1 MDVRLLLAKM
11 GERGA
16 SDLYLTVDSPPM
28 LRIEGSTEPLGNE
41 ALTPAE
47 VESLAASLMSERQ
60 RAAFDEKL
68 EMNLAIASERL
79 GRFRINVFR
88 QRGAV
93 ALVIRQIKVRI
104 PTLDE
109 LQLPPILKTIALS
122 RRGIVLV
129 TGATGSGKSTTQA
142 AILDYR
148 NETTAGH
155 ILTVEDPIEFVHTHK
170 KCIVNQREIG
180 FDTLSFGEALKNTLR
195 QAPDVI
201 LIGEVRDVETME
213 AAITF
218 ADTGHLCLA
227 TLHSNNANQAIE
239 RVLNFFPPI
248 RHAEVHLQLSLNLR
262 GIISQRLVP
271 GVDGKRVA
279 ALEILIDT
287 PWARDLIKKGEIDR
301 LKEAIEQST
310 QEGGQ
315 TFDQALYDLYT
326 QGRIAPEQALAN
338 ADSANN
344 LRIRI
349 KNFDLSHQTADV
361 PRREPR
367 KGDVPDRGIP
377 GDLRVGGSRLS
388 SPLRRV

>member
-1 MDVRLLLAKM
+1 MDIRSLLLEMVKQ
-11 GERGA
+11 EA

-28 LRIEGSTEPLGNE
+28 LRVEGFTRAVGTEG
-41 ALTPAE
+41 LTPAE
-47 VESLAASLMSERQ
+47 VEALANSFMSERQ
-60 RAAFDEKL
+60 RATFEEKL

-93 ALVIRQIKVRI
+93 AVVIRQIKTKI
-104 PTLDE
+104 PTLEE
-109 LQLPPILKTIALS
+109 LNLPPILKTIALS
-122 RRGIVLV
+122 RRGLVLV

-142 AILDYR
+142 AMLDYR
-148 NETTAGH
+148 NIQTSGH
-155 ILTVEDPIEFVHTHK
+155 ILTVEDPIEFVHMHK
-170 KCIVNQREIG
+170 GCVVNQREVG
-180 FDTLSFGEALKNTLR
+180 FDTVSFNEALRNTLR

-201 LIGEVRDVETME
+201 LIGEVRDLETME

-218 ADTGHLCLA
+218 SETGHLCVA

-239 RVLNFFPPI
+239 RIMNFFPVT
-248 RHAEVHLQLSLNLR
+248 RHPEIFLQLSLNLR

-287 PWARDLIKKGEIDR
+287 PYVKELIKKGEIDT
-301 LKEAIEQST
+301 LKEAMEHST
-310 QEGGQ
+310 QEGAQ
-315 TFDQALYDLYT
+315 TFDQALFALYED
-326 QGRIAPEQALAN
+326 GRVSEEMALAE

-349 KNFDLSHQTADV
+349 KNLEIARKS
-361 PRREPR
+361 PKGRRLPLAAED
-367 KGDVPDRGIP
+367 GDSFRIEGAKPQAN
-377 GDLRVGGSRLS
+377 
-388 SPLRRV
+388 LRRL

>member
-1 MDVRLLLAKM
+1 MDIRSLLAEM
-11 GERGA
+11 VERGA

-28 LRIEGSTEPLGNE
+28 LRIEGVTQPLAGE
-41 ALTPAE
+41 RLFPKE
-47 VESLAASLMSERQ
+47 VDMLANSLMSERQ

-79 GRFRINVFR
+79 GRFRVNVFR

-93 ALVIRQIKVRI
+93 SVVIRQIKTQI

-109 LQLPPILKTIALS
+109 LDLPPILRAIVKS
-122 RRGIVLV
+122 RRGMVLV

-142 AILDYR
+142 AMLDYR
-148 NETTAGH
+148 NETTTGH
-155 ILTVEDPIEFVHTHK
+155 ILTVEDPIEFVHAHK
-170 KCIVNQREIG
+170 KCIVNQREVG
-180 FDTLSFGEALKNTLR
+180 FDTVSFSEALRNTLR

-201 LIGEVRDVETME
+201 LIGEVRDLETME

-218 ADTGHLCLA
+218 AETGHLCLA

-239 RVLNFFPPI
+239 RVMNFFPI
-248 RHAEVHLQLSLNLR
+248 ARHAEIFLQLSLNLR
-262 GIISQRLVP
+262 AIISQRLIP

-279 ALEILIDT
+279 AMEILIDT
-287 PWARDLIKKGEIDR
+287 PWIKDLIKRGEIDT
-301 LKEAIEQST
+301 LKEAMEKSM

-315 TFDQALYDLYT
+315 TFDQALFTLYT
-326 QGRIAPEQALAN
+326 EGRISEEQALAN

-349 KNFDLSHQTADV
+349 KNFDIAG
-361 PRREPR
+361 
-367 KGDVPDRGIP
+367 K
-377 GDLRVGGSRLS
+377 VGGRNKRIAAAMGGEDFRIEGVT
-388 SPLRRV
+388 PTPHNRRA